1 MAHEGAAAAKERTAL
16 APDHESKP
24 DSPSDLT
31 KPTWRF
37 TARSAW
43 AEFGKDQCTDLAA
56 ALTYYS
62 VLALFPA
69 LLALISLLGV
79 FGQGQKTVDTLL
91 EILGNLTQ
99 GEVPAQI
106 AGPIRDMVG
115 AGGAGFALVIG
126 TLLALFSA
134 SGYVG
139 AFGRAMN
146 RIYQVD
152 EGRPIWKLR
161 PQMFLV
167 TIGLVVMAALVL
179 FGLVVSGP
187 IAEAVGN
194 LIGVG
199 QQTADV
205 WNIVKWPVILL
216 IVMAMVAVLYYVTPN
231 IKQPS
236 FRWVSVGSVIAIL
249 LWVLASVGFGFYVG
263 NFANYNKTYGT
274 FGGIIVFLLWIWITN
289 LALLF
294 GAEVDSELERGRQLQ
309 AGIKAERSIQLPP
322 RDASGSVKA
331 EEKLEARVA
340 QGRALRRHA
349 VASGIAA
356 ETDDSSPAGPGKKA
370 PDHVRD
376 STPAAHLAVDLEPLP
391 SEATQARAHR

>member
-1 MAHEGAAAAKERTAL
+1 MAHEGAAATKERTAP

-24 DSPSDLT
+24 DSPADLT

-37 TARSAW
+37 TAKSAY
-43 AEFGKDQCTDLAA
+43 AEFSKDQCTDLAA

-79 FGQGQKTVDTLL
+79 FGQGQKTVDTML
-91 EILGNLTQ
+91 EILGSLTGGNVSQ
-99 GEVPAQI
+99 QI
-106 AGPIRDMVG
+106 AGPIEDMVG
-115 AGGAGFALVIG
+115 AGGAGLALVTG

-187 IAEAVGN
+187 VAEAVGN

-199 QQTADV
+199 KQTADV
-205 WNIVKWPVILL
+205 WNIAKWPVILV

-231 IKQPS
+231 VKQPS

-249 LWVLASVGFGFYVG
+249 MWVLASVGFGFYVG
-263 NFANYNKTYGT
+263 NVANYNKTYGT

-294 GAEVDSELERGRQLQ
+294 GAEVDCELERGRQLQ

-331 EEKLEARVA
+331 QEKLQARIA

-356 ETDDSSPAGPGKKA
+356 ETDDSSPAGRGKTV

-391 SEATQARAHR
+391 SEATQAQAHH

>member
-1 MAHEGAAAAKERTAL
+1 
-16 APDHESKP
+16 
-24 DSPSDLT
+24 
-31 KPTWRF
+31 
-37 TARSAW
+37 
-43 AEFGKDQCTDLAA
+43 
-56 ALTYYS
+56 
-62 VLALFPA
+62 
-69 LLALISLLGV
+69 ISLLGV
-79 FGQGQKTVDTLL
+79 FGQGQKTVNTML

-99 GEVPAQI
+99 GEVPDQI
-106 AGPIRDMVG
+106 AGPIKDMVG
-115 AGGAGFALVIG
+115 AGGAGVALVTG

-161 PQMFLV
+161 PLMFLV

-187 IAEAVGN
+187 IAEEVGN

-231 IKQPS
+231 VKQPS

-322 RDASGSVKA
+322 RDASGSEKA
-331 EEKLEARVA
+331 EEKLEERIA

-356 ETDDSSPAGPGKKA
+356 ETDDSGPAGRGKKV
-370 PDHVRD
+370 PGHVRD

-391 SEATQARAHR
+391 SEATQAQVHH